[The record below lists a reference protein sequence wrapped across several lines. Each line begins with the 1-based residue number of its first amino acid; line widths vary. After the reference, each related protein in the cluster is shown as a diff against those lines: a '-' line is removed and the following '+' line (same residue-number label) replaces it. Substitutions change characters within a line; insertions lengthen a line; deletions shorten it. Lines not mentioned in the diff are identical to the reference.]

1 MKKIMGL
8 LVLLSPVLSIAQEE
22 VAATA
27 AAAPVDA
34 GLKALSAAIAIS
46 VAALGGAIGQGMA
59 AGSALDGIARNPAA
73 SGKIFTPFI
82 IAMALIESL
91 VILGFVVA
99 MLVKG

>member
-1 MKKIMGL
+1 MKKVVGL
-8 LVLLSPVLSIAQEE
+8 LVLLAPILSIAQE
-22 VAATA
+22 AA
-27 AAAPVDA
+27 AAAPKEDV
-34 GLKALSAAIAIS
+34 GLKAIAAGIAIS
-46 VAALGGAIGQGMA
+46 VAALGGAIGQGIA

-99 MLVKG
+99 LMVQN